1 MSDGIV
7 ITPRLTIPLQEIHF
21 SATRASGPG
30 GQHVNTTDTRVE
42 LRWNIQRSAVLSE
55 QQRARIQEALS
66 TRINRRGEL
75 VISSGTRRS
84 QHRNRQEVMTRFA
97 GLLRRALAPRKRRRR
112 TERPAVADEERLRQ
126 KRRRAEIKRGRQ
138 PAEQED

>member
-1 MSDGIV
+1 MSDDIV
-7 ITPRLTIPLQEIHF
+7 ITLHLTIPLHEIHF

-42 LRWNIQRSAVLSE
+42 LRWNVQQSAVLSE
-55 QQRARIQEALS
+55 QQRKRIQEALS

-84 QHRNRQEVMTRFA
+84 QHRNRQEVVTRFA
-97 GLLRRALAPRKRRRR
+97 ALLRRALAPRKRRRR
-112 TERPAVADEERLRQ
+112 TERPAVAHEERLRQ

-138 PAEQED
+138 QTEHED